1 MAVDIGLMEARTI
14 WDMFRRTWWNVY
26 ACFSGG
32 LLGSRHPRDWPAVC
46 GSRCSPGARKWGQDT
61 ENMELQGG

>member
-1 MAVDIGLMEARTI
+1 MGHVQE
-14 WDMFRRTWWNVY
+14 DMVECVCLLLR
-26 ACFSGG
+26 G